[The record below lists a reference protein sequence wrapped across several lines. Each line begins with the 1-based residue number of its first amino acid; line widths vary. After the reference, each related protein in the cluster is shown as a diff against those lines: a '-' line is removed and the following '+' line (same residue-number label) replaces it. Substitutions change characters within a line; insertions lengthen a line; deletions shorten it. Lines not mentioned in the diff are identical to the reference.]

1 MHLPRL
7 LPLLFILSL
16 LLAACGREA
25 GPTSAMDEPRL
36 VLAAEQG
43 DLAQLEQLLGAAP
56 SVDVRD
62 SCAWTPLMKAALNG
76 HLTAAERLLLAGAD
90 TGLGDKGG
98 YTPLM
103 LAASNN
109 HVAVVELL
117 LEYGADPN
125 RREHTRGWTAL
136 IWAAKR
142 GHLDTVNALLRG
154 GADTR
159 FLDQDHR
166 SALDWA
172 QAQGHRQV
180 AQSLQ
185 EHASG

>member
-1 MHLPRL
+1 MSIPRL
-7 LPLLFILSL
+7 LPLLCTLSL
-16 LLAACGREA
+16 ALAACGRDTGHAPELDA
-25 GPTSAMDEPRL
+25 PRL

-43 DLAQLEQLLGAAP
+43 DLAQLERLLVATP

-62 SCAWTPLMKAALNG
+62 SCAWTPLMKAALHG
-76 HLTAAERLLLAGAD
+76 HLAAAERLLLAGAA

-109 HVAVVELL
+109 HVVVVELL
-117 LEYGADPN
+117 LEYGADPD
-125 RREHTRGWTAL
+125 RREQTRGWTAL

-142 GHLDTVNALLRG
+142 GHLDTVHALLRA

-159 FLDQDHR
+159 FLDQDYR

-172 QAQGHRQV
+172 QAEGHQQV

-185 EHASG
+185 QHASG